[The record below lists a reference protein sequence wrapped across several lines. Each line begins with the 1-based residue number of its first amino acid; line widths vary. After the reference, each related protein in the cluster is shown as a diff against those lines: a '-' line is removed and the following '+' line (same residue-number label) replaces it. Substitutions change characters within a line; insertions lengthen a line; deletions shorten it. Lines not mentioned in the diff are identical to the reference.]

1 VCLTALLGCCGE
13 AGIANDVWRKYG
25 VLLIRWRK
33 ISITIQGEVARHMSS
48 TSVCVCVCVCVRVNL
63 CMDTASRWGYGCR

>member
-48 TSVCVCVCVCVRVNL
+48 RSVCVRVCVNL
-63 CMDTASRWGYGCR
+63 CMYTASRWGYGCH